1 MASRMIL
8 LALILFLVSAVRRVV
23 SVGIFT
29 WFVVE
34 FSTMS
39 HNSFSYRIKIIL
51 SFQAPKFTAPSS
63 LSSTLKPVAI
73 DPSQLKIK
81 VPKICPVK

>member
-1 MASRMIL
+1 MSSRMIL
-8 LALILFLVSAVRRVV
+8 LALILFLVYAARRVGF
-23 SVGIFT
+23 VGTFT
-29 WFVVE
+29 GFVVE
-34 FSTMS
+34 FATMS

-81 VPKICPVK
+81 NSEICSVK